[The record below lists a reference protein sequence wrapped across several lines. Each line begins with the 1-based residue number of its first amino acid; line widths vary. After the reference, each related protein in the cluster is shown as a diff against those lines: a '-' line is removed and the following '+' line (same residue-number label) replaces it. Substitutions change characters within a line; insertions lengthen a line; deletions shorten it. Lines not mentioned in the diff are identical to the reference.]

1 MGIVHTDL
9 KHDNIMFDVGPSL
22 TQPADIAALVEA
34 DPPRRHPPE
43 ESWERIVQ
51 VAVTQPFPLPSF
63 SEAMIRNFIISDFGS
78 GEFKFYCP
86 PDFFLLLCFTII
98 DPLSTAQ
105 PSKLPTYDDITA
117 PALRAPEIILQGP
130 WNEMVDIWAFGCLVH
145 FPFLSIHFD
154 FFFFSLSQLTVGT
167 P

>member
-1 MGIVHTDL
+1 
-9 KHDNIMFDVGPSL
+9 MFDVGPSL
-22 TQPADIAALVEA
+22 TQADIAALVEA

-63 SEAMIRNFIISDFGS
+63 AEAMTRNFIISDFGS
-78 GEFKFYCP
+78 GEFQVLLP
-86 PDFFLLLCFTII
+86 PGFFSSFMFFTLLT
-98 DPLSTAQ
+98 PSTAQ

-130 WNEMVDIWAFGCLVH
+130 WDEMVDIWAFGCLVH
-145 FPFLSIHFD
+145 FLFLSIHL
-154 FFFFSLSQLTVGT
+154 FSLSQLTVGT